1 MGSLKKII
9 WSLMTLVLFLVG
21 GLLASLYFVDDNK
34 RIQMVSKLDDISY
47 RQAVMVFGFILIL
60 FAVILII
67 DILIHKNEEREYLIE
82 SNTGDVYITNR
93 SLEAAVQSSVNQFS
107 DAKLLDTDVK
117 IIKGEEI
124 KADIKCDVFAE
135 SDFETLGTLLK
146 EEVAN
151 GLRTLTGIDQVDV
164 AVQLNK
170 AESAHV
176 REIR

>member
-135 SDFETLGTLLK
+135 SDFETLGTRLK